1 MIFNFDPLAL
11 MASGMVIMF
20 LIAMFSGSIYIF
32 RNVTKIKDSICDSE
46 KQSKFIL
53 ECIKADTTKDL
64 RAIGACEQMSLRLYC
79 K

>member
-1 MIFNFDPLAL
+1 MPISKYVALKDFKKQYEDP
-11 MASGMVIMF
+11 V
-20 LIAMFSGSIYIF
+20 
-32 RNVTKIKDSICDSE
+32 CDIE
-46 KQSKFIL
+46 KKSKFIL

>member
-1 MIFNFDPLAL
+1 MNKNLFYEAL
-11 MASGMVIMF
+11 KIMF
-20 LIAMFSGSIYIF
+20 FIFLFSLF
-32 RNVTKIKDSICDSE
+32 MTLVVKFIKYKDPICDIE
-46 KQSKFIL
+46 KKSKFIL

>member
-1 MIFNFDPLAL
+1 MNKNRSFCEVLIIFLF
-11 MASGMVIMF
+11 F
-20 LIAMFSGSIYIF
+20 LFFLFMTFIVKF
-32 RNVTKIKDSICDSE
+32 IKHKDLICDIE
-46 KQSKFIL
+46 KKSKFIL

>member
-1 MIFNFDPLAL
+1 MNKNLFREAL
-11 MASGMVIMF
+11 GIMF
-20 LIAMFSGSIYIF
+20 LLFLFFFLMILILKF
-32 RNVTKIKDSICDSE
+32 IKHKDTICDIE

>member
-1 MIFNFDPLAL
+1 MYLDNWNLLAR
-11 MASGMVIMF
+11 GICIIF
-20 LIAMFSGSIYIF
+20 LIAMFSGAIYIF
-32 RNVTKIKDSICDSE
+32 TNVIKSKDYVCDSE

>member
-1 MIFNFDPLAL
+1 MNKNSFCKELKIIFLFLVFFLFMTLIVKFIKHKDP
-11 MASGMVIMF
+11 
-20 LIAMFSGSIYIF
+20 
-32 RNVTKIKDSICDSE
+32 ICDIE
-46 KQSKFIL
+46 KKSKFIL

>member
-1 MIFNFDPLAL
+1 MNIINLLNMKAFVMIF
-11 MASGMVIMF
+11 
-20 LIAMFSGSIYIF
+20 LISIFIYIF
-32 RNVTKIKDSICDSE
+32 SLPKNTTPICDIE
-46 KQSKFIL
+46 KKSKFIL